1 MEVDTMKEYNI
12 DEIEA
17 LTEAEAKEMAEDMI
31 VIKEHNCY
39 FIDFKGY
46 FGYSVCVFKN
56 DHHIY
61 YVNDYELHHENRNRE
76 ELREWYVKTLNNA
89 LYTESEITDKVKDYD
104 DYMLKSYYLHNY
116 YGMQVDNVSMFHIFY
131 NDEEEKEFDRK
142 VKGMYRNS
150 VGFCYT
156 NDLEFNNR
164 HWELNQILEKRKDE
178 MKDSYDYWY
187 KAFLHEMWNHEYGI
201 SYQGN
206 WDVLSCFYNG
216 VKYNNYDD
224 YNAYFEQLNM
234 PEVQRKAYRDA
245 RKEYFKVCDE
255 KEYY

>member
-1 MEVDTMKEYNI
+1 MKEFHI
-12 DEIEA
+12 DDIEA
-17 LTEAEAKEMAEDMI
+17 LTEAEAKEMAEDML

-46 FGYSVCVFKN
+46 FGYSVVVFKN
-56 DHHIY
+56 NHQIDG
-61 YVNDYELHHENRNRE
+61 VNDYELHHKDMTKE
-76 ELREWYVKTLNNA
+76 EMRKRYIDRVNHMVF
-89 LYTESEITDKVKDYD
+89 TESEIAEPIKDYT
-104 DYMLKSYYLHNY
+104 DYQVKSYYLHNY
-116 YGMQVDNVSMFHIFY
+116 YAEQVDNVSMFHIFR
-131 NDEEEKEFDRK
+131 NDEEEAEFDRK
-142 VKGMYRNS
+142 VKGMYRNNI
-150 VGFCYT
+150 GFCYT

-178 MKDSYDYWY
+178 MKNSYDYWY

-201 SYQGN
+201 NYQGN

-224 YNAYFEQLNM
+224 YNAYFKQLNM
-234 PEVQRKAYRDA
+234 PEVQQKAYRDA
-245 RKEYFKVCDE
+245 RKEYFRVCEE